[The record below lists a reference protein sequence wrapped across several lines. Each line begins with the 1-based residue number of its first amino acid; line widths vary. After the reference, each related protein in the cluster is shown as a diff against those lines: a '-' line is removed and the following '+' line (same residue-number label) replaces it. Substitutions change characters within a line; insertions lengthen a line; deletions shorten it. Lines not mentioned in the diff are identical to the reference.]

1 MDWIY
6 VILAFALST
15 VFINLSLNLEY
26 NDVNLYLLSTIMSL
40 IFHNYKST
48 FRLCGFLLIIL
59 FIYFIRKPI

>member
-1 MDWIY
+1 MDWLY

-15 VFINLSLNLEY
+15 IFINLSLNLEY
-26 NDVNLYLLSTIMSL
+26 NDVNLYLISTIMSL
-40 IFHNYKST
+40 VFHKYKST